1 MGSDVKE
8 FLWFLSQ
15 VVGLKKPLMG
25 IFNGNTVDGPA
36 KSDQPLILD
45 GFSTHPKYW
54 DVYHLST
61 AQEYGDICGFP
72 IPDEP

>member
-1 MGSDVKE
+1 M
-8 FLWFLSQ
+8 
-15 VVGLKKPLMG
+15 MG
-25 IFNGNTVDGPA
+25 IFWQYGGWLRNPINHQ
-36 KSDQPLILD
+36 KD